1 MIAVPDRLTD
11 PVVVRG
17 LVQVAAATA
26 LAAVVVGISSLRNL
40 DLERELGG
48 SFVRGFVQVLAMGAL
63 IGALFSV
70 PLSYSALLLGA
81 MVCYAAWESR
91 KRGDGVPNAFRI
103 SVLSLALGS
112 TVVIVT
118 MVAAGAIERTVRNLV
133 PVGGMII
140 ANAMKTNSLT
150 LDRFQGEV
158 ASNREEIEAVLAL
171 GVPPERA
178 ISEFVT
184 ESVRASLIPVVDAMR
199 TLGLVY
205 IPGMMSGMILGGANP
220 IYAAEYQFVIMGMI
234 FAAGGL
240 TSMTTSLLLARA
252 AFTDAAQLRQFE
264 PAETTLLG
272 TLRAAVNR

>member
-26 LAAVVVGISSLRNL
+26 LAAVVVAISSLRDL

-70 PLSYSALLLGA
+70 PLSYSALLLAA

-103 SVLSLALGS
+103 SVVSLALGS
-112 TVVIVT
+112 AVVIVT

-252 AFTDAAQLRQFE
+252 AFTDAAQLRRFE
-264 PAETTLLG
+264 STETTLLG
-272 TLRAAVNR
+272 TLRAAVKR

>member
-1 MIAVPDRLTD
+1 MIAVPDRVTD

-26 LAAVVVGISSLRNL
+26 LAAVVVAVSSLRNL

-48 SFVRGFVQVLAMGAL
+48 SFVRGFIQVLAMGVL
-63 IGALFSV
+63 IGALFAV
-70 PLSYSALLLGA
+70 PLSYSALLLAA

-103 SVLSLALGS
+103 SVVSLALGS
-112 TVVIVT
+112 SVVIVT

-158 ASNREEIEAVLAL
+158 ASNRAEIEAVLAL

-240 TSMTTSLLLARA
+240 TSMTTSLLLARS
-252 AFTDAAQLRQFE
+252 AFTDAAQLRAFE
-264 PAETTLLG
+264 PTETTLLG
-272 TLRAAVNR
+272 TLRAAVKR